1 MALEFQLESGRAE
14 RNRIRP
20 LGWDAGPTDEAK
32 KSTTKN
38 QPIEAKKNEW
48 KKPKRMRKKN
58 NQTENIPT
66 SQTGGP
72 PTAKFLPGF
81 YRVLLVKSSFSILMF
96 IYYTALLGLIQVCSR
111 FHLVLLVSWSF
122 FYALRGYLVFFT
134 EFRALEWQL
143 WNLHGA

>member
-48 KKPKRMRKKN
+48 KKPKRMRKKT

-96 IYYTALLGLIQVCSR
+96 FTTQLYLGWFR
-111 FHLVLLVSWSF
+111 FVQGSIL
-122 FYALRGYLVFFT
+122 FYLFPGPFFT
-134 EFRALEWQL
+134 LYEVT
-143 WNLHGA
+143 